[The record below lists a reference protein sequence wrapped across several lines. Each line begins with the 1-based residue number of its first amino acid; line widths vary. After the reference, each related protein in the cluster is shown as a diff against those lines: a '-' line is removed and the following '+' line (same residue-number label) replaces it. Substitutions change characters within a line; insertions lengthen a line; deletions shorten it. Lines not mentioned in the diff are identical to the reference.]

1 MKKRL
6 GKALTLML
14 SAVLVFSTVLAAGCS
29 SQPKAK
35 IKIAAL
41 KGPTG
46 MGLVKL
52 MEENQDLY
60 EITLYDSPDQIVS
73 KIVTGEI
80 DGAAVPSNLAPI
92 LYTKTQ
98 KKIKLTNL
106 TTMGVLYIVENG
118 DSVKSIAD
126 LKGKTIYASGKGS
139 TPEFVLNYILK
150 QNGLEPDVDVKIEW
164 KSDHATVSA
173 AVASGEATIALLPEP
188 FVTTTKAKVTNLKV
202 PVDLTTEWSKVAG
215 DDSELIMGAFV
226 MTTNIIDTRKADVD
240 KFLEKYKAS
249 VDYVNKNPKEASELI
264 AKYAIL
270 PNAAVAQAAIPGSHI
285 VFTSAQDA
293 KKSLEGFFTV
303 LMNSNPASIGGSL
316 PDENFYYTGK

>member
-1 MKKRL
+1 MKKRFGIL
-6 GKALTLML
+6 LMVAML
-14 SAVLVFSTVLAAGCS
+14 AVSSVLAAGCES
-29 SQPKAK
+29 KPKEK

-52 MEENQDLY
+52 MEDHSDLY
-60 EITLYDSPDQIVS
+60 EVTLYDSPDQIVS

-92 LYTKTQ
+92 LYTKTE
-98 KKIKLTNL
+98 KKIKLTNV

-126 LKGKTIYASGKGS
+126 LKGKTVYASGKGG
-139 TPEFVLNYILK
+139 TPEYALNYILK
-150 QNGLEPDVDVKIEW
+150 QNGLTPDVDVKIEW
-164 KSDHATVSA
+164 KADHATVSA
-173 AVASGEATIALLPEP
+173 AIASGEATVALLPEP
-188 FVTTTKAKVTNLKV
+188 FVTTTKAKVAGLTV
-202 PVDLTTEWSKVAG
+202 PIDMTAEWSKASNG
-215 DDSELIMGAFV
+215 SSELIMGAFV

-240 KFLEKYKAS
+240 AFLEKYKES
-249 VDYVNKNPKEASELI
+249 VEYVNKNPKEASALV
-264 AKYAIL
+264 AKQGIL
-270 PNAAVAQAAIPGSHI
+270 PSAAVAEAAIPRSYI

-303 LMNSNPASIGGSL
+303 LKDSDPASIGGNL

>member
-6 GKALTLML
+6 GILLM
-14 SAVLVFSTVLAAGCS
+14 SAMLVVSTVLAAGCAPQ
-29 SQPKAK
+29 QPKAK

-52 MEENQDLY
+52 MEDNQDLY

-98 KKIKLTNL
+98 KKIKLTNV

-118 DSVKSIAD
+118 TSVKSIAD

-150 QNGLEPDVDVKIEW
+150 QNGLTPDVDVKIEW
-164 KSDHATVSA
+164 KADHATVSA
-173 AVASGEATIALLPEP
+173 AVASGEASIALLPEP
-188 FVTTTKAKVTNLKV
+188 FVTTTKAKVAGLSVPIDMTN
-202 PVDLTTEWSKVAG
+202 EWTKVAG
-215 DDSELIMGAFV
+215 SESQLIMGAFV

-240 KFLEKYKAS
+240 AFLEKYKAS
-249 VDYVNKNPKEASELI
+249 VDYVNSNPDAASALI
-264 AKYAIL
+264 AKYTIL
-270 PNAAVAQAAIPGSHI
+270 PNATVAKAAIPGSHI

-303 LMNSNPASIGGSL
+303 LMNSDPSSIGGSL

>member
-1 MKKRL
+1 MKKRFGIL
-6 GKALTLML
+6 LMAAML
-14 SAVLVFSTVLAAGCS
+14 AVSAVFASGCES
-29 SQPKAK
+29 KPKEK

-52 MEENQDLY
+52 MEDNSDLY

-98 KKIKLTNL
+98 KKIKLTNV
-106 TTMGVLYIVENG
+106 TTTGVLYIVENG
-118 DSVKSIAD
+118 DTVKSIAD
-126 LKGKTIYASGKGS
+126 LKGKTIYASGKGG
-139 TPEFVLNYILK
+139 TPEFALNYILK
-150 QNGLEPDVDVKIEW
+150 QNGLTPDVDVKIEW
-164 KSDHATVSA
+164 KADHATVSA
-173 AVASGEATIALLPEP
+173 AVASGEAQIGLLPEP
-188 FVTTTKAKVTNLKV
+188 FVTTTKAKVATLSV
-202 PVDLTTEWSKVAG
+202 PIDMTQEWSKASG
-215 DDSELIMGAFV
+215 GSSELIMGAFV

-240 KFLEKYKAS
+240 AFLEKYKAS
-249 VDYVNKNPKEASELI
+249 VDYVNKNPKDAAALI
-264 AKYAIL
+264 AKHGIL
-270 PNAAVAQAAIPGSHI
+270 PSAAVAEAAIPRSNI

-303 LMNSNPASIGGSL
+303 LKDSDPASIGGTM

>member
-6 GKALTLML
+6 GILLM
-14 SAVLVFSTVLAAGCS
+14 SAMLVVSTVLAAGCS
-29 SQPKAK
+29 PEPKEK

-52 MEENQDLY
+52 MEENTDLY
-60 EITLYDSPDQIVS
+60 EITLYDSPDQIVA

-92 LYTKTQ
+92 LYTKTE

-118 DSVKSIAD
+118 TSIKSIAD
-126 LKGKTIYASGKGS
+126 LRGKTIYTSGKGG
-139 TPEFVLNYILK
+139 TPEFALNYILRE
-150 QNGLEPDVDVKIEW
+150 NGLEPDVDVKVEW
-164 KSDHATVSA
+164 KADHATVSA
-173 AVASGEATIALLPEP
+173 AIASGEATIAMLPEP
-188 FVTTTKAKVTNLKV
+188 FVTTTKAKVANLSV
-202 PVDLTTEWSKVAG
+202 PVDMTAEWSRVSG
-215 DDSELIMGAFV
+215 GSSELIMGAFV
-226 MTTNIIDTRKADVD
+226 MTTDILDTRKKDVD
-240 KFLEKYKAS
+240 EFLEKYKES
-249 VDYVNKNPKEASELI
+249 VEYVNNSPKEASALI
-264 AKYAIL
+264 AKHAIL
-270 PNAAVAQAAIPGSHI
+270 PSAAVAEAAIPGSNI

-303 LMNSNPASIGGSL
+303 LKNSDPASIGGSL
-316 PDENFYYTGK
+316 PDENFYYEGK